1 MIARLIGFLAGLF
14 AGFIITGIVSISR
27 TCDDEND
34 NSFGP
39 RPTEPEK
46 GKGVLIT
53 QTMLSEDEQYKS
65 NDE

>member
-1 MIARLIGFLAGLF
+1 MVIRLIGFLAGLF
-14 AGFIITGIVSISR
+14 AGFIITGIVCISR
-27 TCDDEND
+27 SCDDEND
-34 NSFGP
+34 NPFGP
-39 RPTEPEK
+39 RPTKPEE

>member
-1 MIARLIGFLAGLF
+1 MLLLIGFLAGLF
-14 AGFIITGIVSISR
+14 AGFIVVGVITISR
-27 TCDDEND
+27 PCDDEND
-34 NSFGP
+34 NLFGP
-39 RPTEPEK
+39 RPTKPEE

>member
-14 AGFIITGIVSISR
+14 AVFIITGIVSISR
-27 TCDDEND
+27 SCDDEND

-39 RPTEPEK
+39 RPTEPEE